1 MEKIFMNAKNSK
13 TAKSTRFRLYFTN
26 KLHLSGNKT
35 ISLAN
40 LSIHYTWQN
49 VKEEYNNNKFK
60 LIGPTWDE
68 TFDLP
73 EGSYTVAD
81 IQDYFLWVIKI
92 KKKNSFQ
99 N

>member
-1 MEKIFMNAKNSK
+1 MNTRNSK
-13 TAKSTRFRLYFTN
+13 TTDSNRFRLYFSN
-26 KLHLSGNKT
+26 KLDFGGNKT

-68 TFDLP
+68 TFHLR
-73 EGSYTVAD
+73 
-81 IQDYFLWVIKI
+81 FLH
-92 KKKNSFQ
+92 SC
-99 N
+99 